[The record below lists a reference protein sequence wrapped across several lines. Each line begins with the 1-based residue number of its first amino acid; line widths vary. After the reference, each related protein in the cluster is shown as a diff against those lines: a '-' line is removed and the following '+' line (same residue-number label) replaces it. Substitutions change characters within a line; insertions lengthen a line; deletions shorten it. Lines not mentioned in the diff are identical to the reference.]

1 MTKDFTP
8 ENLLAYLYGE
18 LPAGRRL
25 DTEDAIAADP
35 VLAQEYR
42 ELRAAQ
48 QQLPAVRFNAP
59 RRALNQVLSYSRR
72 PQEQPC

>member
-25 DTEDAIAADP
+25 DTEDALAADP

-42 ELRAAQ
+42 DLRAAKR
-48 QQLPAVRFNAP
+48 QLPAVRFNAP
-59 RRALNQVLSYSRR
+59 RRSLDRILCYSRS
-72 PQEQPC
+72 PLEQPC